1 MVQRSILADP
11 VLSWMWGDKFTID
24 VTTFLPEEVPY
35 PKIADFKALMEKIP
49 SLDSFYPNAEPAF
62 EKFMLKLDET
72 VYGIEKSIDLFR
84 HRIEYG
90 LLSVDN
96 IPRLLPEDYNPPQY
110 VGTNIR
116 VIDLKTEKELH
127 SNMSKVSYFT

>member
-1 MVQRSILADP
+1 
-11 VLSWMWGDKFTID
+11 MWGDKFTID

-49 SLDSFYPNAEPAF
+49 SLDSFYPNVEPAF